1 MEGGRRGREGGRGGE
16 RNYETLLNSPLPFSR
31 GEGVWMEYTQFVKA
45 FRQVSIYSHHV
56 LEDFRPHPS
65 PYRCLHVFQS
75 PSSFAHRETYCD
87 LSVSLQFPS
96 IPVCVTRAREAGPRV
111 WSQGGRPESVEP
123 GRQA

>member
-1 MEGGRRGREGGRGGE
+1 
-16 RNYETLLNSPLPFSR
+16 
-31 GEGVWMEYTQFVKA
+31 MEYTQFVKA

-56 LEDFRPHPS
+56 LEDLRPHPP

-96 IPVCVTRAREAGPRV
+96 VPVGMTGAREVGPRV
-111 WSQGGRPESVEP
+111 WSQGGGPKGVES